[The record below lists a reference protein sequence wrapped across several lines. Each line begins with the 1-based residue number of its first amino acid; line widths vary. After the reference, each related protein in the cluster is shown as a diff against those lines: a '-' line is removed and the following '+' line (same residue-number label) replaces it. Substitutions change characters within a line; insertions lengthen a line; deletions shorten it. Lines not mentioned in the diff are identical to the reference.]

1 MTSRAPAGYSAYIM
15 ASGPERAASHR
26 QFALRRLHSLS
37 GIVPIGV
44 FLVEHY
50 LTNSLAFLSAER
62 YDAAARWLQS
72 FPYVLVLEVGG
83 IWLPIL
89 FHGLLGA
96 YLWREGRSNVGAYG
110 YADNWLYTF
119 QRASGLVVLVYVI
132 YHVWTMRIT
141 GGAATFAKVNAHLSN
156 PLFLAWNLLG
166 VTAASFHF
174 ANGLRTFAFH
184 WGLTVGPRAQRQ
196 FGYAC
201 LVFGLLFTGLG
212 WLALLSF
219 LNPAAV
225 QASLR

>member
-1 MTSRAPAGYSAYIM
+1 MAHGPQSAT
-15 ASGPERAASHR
+15 GRR
-26 QFALRRLHSLS
+26 DFVLRRLHSLS

-44 FLVEHY
+44 FLIEHY
-50 LTNSLAFLSAER
+50 LTNSLAFLSADR
-62 YDAAARWLQS
+62 YDAAARWLQDV
-72 FPYVLVLEVGG
+72 PYVLVLEAGG

-96 YLWREGRSNVGAYG
+96 YLWWEGRSNVGAYR
-110 YADNWLYTF
+110 YADNWLYTL
-119 QRASGLVVLVYVI
+119 QRASGLVVLAYVF
-132 YHVWTMRIT
+132 YHVWIMRLT
-141 GGAATFAKVNAHLSN
+141 GGPATFAKVNAHLSD
-156 PLFLAWNLLG
+156 PLMLAWNLLG

-174 ANGLRTFAFH
+174 ANGLRTFAYH

-201 LVFGLLFTGLG
+201 LVFGVLFAGLG

-225 QASLR
+225 QASIAK